1 MPKPKFHFNPK
12 TLTYER
18 IDNTIK
24 HRIRKIGSHLF
35 SGIVIGVIC
44 FLGLTLLVDSPKERM
59 LRSENAQLEAQY
71 ELISNQLDAIQE
83 VLSDMQQRDDNLY
96 RVVVQAEPIPNEIRN
111 SYSGSLSQYE
121 DLRKKTNSELATST
135 TLKLN
140 NIKRQVYVQSRSFD
154 EIVEMAK
161 NKEEML
167 LCIPAIQP
175 VLNKDLKRLASGYGI
190 RIDPIYK
197 TPKMHSGMDFT
208 GATDTEIY
216 ATGKGV
222 VEFVG
227 WKQGYGNA
235 VVINHGFNY
244 KTLYGHLNSFNV
256 KKGNQVKRGDVIA
269 FMGNTGKSTG
279 THLHYEVHYK
289 GKPTNPTNYYF
300 MDLSPEEYDNMVQ
313 LSSNYGNVF
322 D

>member
-1 MPKPKFHFNPK
+1 MPKPKFHFNSK

-24 HRIRKIGSHLF
+24 HKISKIGSHLF
-35 SGIVIGVIC
+35 SGIVIGIIC
-44 FLGLTLLVDSPKERM
+44 FLGFTLLINSPKERM
-59 LRSENAQLEAQY
+59 LRSEKAQLEAQY
-71 ELISNQLDAIQE
+71 ELINNQLDAIQE

-96 RVVVQAEPIPNEIRN
+96 RVVVQAEPIPIEIRN
-111 SYSGSLSQYE
+111 SGSVSQYE
-121 DLRKKTNSELATST
+121 DLRKKTNSEIAASTS
-135 TLKLN
+135 LKLN
-140 NIKRQVYVQSRSFD
+140 NIKRQIYIQSRSFD
-154 EIVEMAK
+154 EIVELAK

-208 GATDTEIY
+208 GATNTEIY

-227 WKQGYGNA
+227 RKQGYGNI
-235 VVINHGFNY
+235 VIIDHGFNY
-244 KTLYGHLNSFNV
+244 KTLYAHLNGFKV
-256 KKGNQVKRGDVIA
+256 KKGSQVKRGDVIA
-269 FMGNTGKSTG
+269 FMGSTGKSTG

-289 GKPTNPTNYYF
+289 GKPTNPQNYYF
-300 MDLSPEEYDNMVQ
+300 MDLSPEEYDRMVQ